1 MKQKGKLFKQEDEW
15 KVLLNE
21 NELTDCKLHPR
32 QIELVERLIS
42 EEKIQSGTTMDFYV
56 GIDCLVDCWGICSEC
71 HGMEKYAKIN
81 EFDFEG

>member
-21 NELTDCKLHPR
+21 NVLTDCKLHPR
-32 QIELVERLIS
+32 QTELVERLIS

-71 HGMEKYAKIN
+71 HGMKKYAKIN
-81 EFDFEG
+81 ELDFEG